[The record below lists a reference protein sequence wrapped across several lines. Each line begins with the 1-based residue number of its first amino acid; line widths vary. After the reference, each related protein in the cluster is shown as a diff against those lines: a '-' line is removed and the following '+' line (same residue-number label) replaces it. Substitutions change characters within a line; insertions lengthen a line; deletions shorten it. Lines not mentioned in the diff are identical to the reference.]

1 MYIIENNL
9 KLSIA
14 LLTVALAVVL
24 LAILISALHNTN
36 FKKSRKP
43 KIIRD
48 VKLRRSIKNPILSPR
63 SNKWWEM
70 EGSFNPGVIRLG
82 GETYLLYRAIGND
95 GVSRIGYAKST
106 DGIHID
112 DRSLTPVFSIVNPRS
127 MNEPSHKQVYD
138 PVMYPS
144 GGSWGGCE
152 DPRIVK
158 IGSTIYMTFNA
169 FDGWDFLRIGVTS
182 IKENDFKKK
191 IWQWT
196 KPLLI
201 SPQGE
206 VNKNWVIFPEKI
218 NGKFAILHSLSP
230 DVGID
235 YVDRLEELS
244 NGTKVIKSKFNN
256 RVPRE
261 TWDTW
266 VRGAGPPP
274 IRTGEG
280 WLVLYHAINKKEPSR
295 YKLGAMLL
303 DLKNPKKIIARSAS
317 AILLPDMWYENDG
330 KPGVVYAC
338 GAVVNKDLLYVYY
351 GGGDKYSCVA
361 TTPIK
366 TLLQD
371 LINRSKMSEFTAL
384 K

>member
-9 KLSIA
+9 RLY
-14 LLTVALAVVL
+14 LLIFITVLAVVF
-24 LAILISALHNTN
+24 LAILISLIQNKVL
-36 FKKSRKP
+36 KKKKTP
-43 KIIRD
+43 KLIKD

-63 SNKWWEM
+63 SNKWWEV
-70 EGSFNPGVIRLG
+70 EGSFNPGVVRLG

-95 GVSRIGYAKST
+95 GVSRIGYAKSS

-127 MNEPSHKQVYD
+127 LNEPSYKQVYD

-152 DPRIVK
+152 DPRLIK
-158 IGSTIYMTFNA
+158 IDNTIYMIFNA

-182 IKENDFKKK
+182 IKESDFKKK
-191 IWQWT
+191 NWQWT

-201 SPQGE
+201 SPKGE
-206 VNKNWVIFPEKI
+206 VNKNWVIFPEKV

-230 DVGID
+230 EVGID

-244 NGTKVIKSKFNN
+244 NGYKVIKSKFSNK
-256 RVPRE
+256 VPRE

-274 IRTGEG
+274 MKTEKG
-280 WLVLYHAINKKEPSR
+280 WLVLYHAINKNEPSR
-295 YKLGAMLL
+295 YRLGAMLL

-338 GAVVNKDLLYVYY
+338 GAVIDKDLLYVYY
-351 GGGDKYSCVA
+351 GGGDRHSCVA

-366 TLLQD
+366 NLLND
-371 LINRSKMSEFTAL
+371 LIKRGKMSDFKPA